1 MAYLH
6 ELLGALHIPSLDHS
20 GQLSA
25 EWLSESKASSEP
37 WSRNSSHIKPADNA
51 GNTGWCERDPL
62 DQGEMA
68 RVRWRSKTKLRSLGN
83 GDGVGWAESALL
95 ACTGFYGMHFN
106 S

>member
-37 WSRNSSHIKPADNA
+37 WSRNSSQVHNQETRGSLK
-51 GNTGWCERDPL
+51 
-62 DQGEMA
+62 
-68 RVRWRSKTKLRSLGN
+68 KLIFS
-83 GDGVGWAESALL
+83 
-95 ACTGFYGMHFN
+95 
-106 S
+106 